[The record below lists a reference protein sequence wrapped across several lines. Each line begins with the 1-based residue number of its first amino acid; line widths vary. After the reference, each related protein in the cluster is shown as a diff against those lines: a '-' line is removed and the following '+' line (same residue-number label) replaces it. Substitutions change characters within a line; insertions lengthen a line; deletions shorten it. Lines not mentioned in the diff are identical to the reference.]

1 MTQLAQIE
9 IGWEDGA
16 QAPRGAVQSR
26 RVSDL
31 MKISDELSVAF
42 VEAGEAAPLELM
54 NEAKGS
60 TFFIFTYS
68 PGDDARRNV
77 ANLQILSLPCPT
89 LAAGRQI
96 ICKLSS
102 EWLAGFAAGETSA
115 EPQTGGFYLSPALFS
130 IGAAALDA
138 AHEGPARFMYRSAK
152 CLELICET
160 LRAWYG
166 GGLTPLVPGTSISL
180 ADSRRLMQA
189 RAIIAE
195 DYCEKLTLDSIS
207 RACGLNRAK
216 LTRGFRELFGCTV
229 SEFLC
234 EVRLV
239 WASEQL
245 RLTERAVSTIGYS
258 AGYDNNASFSRAFSR
273 HFGVA
278 PSVFRNSAP
287 MRSAAGCV

>member
-1 MTQLAQIE
+1 
-9 IGWEDGA
+9 
-16 QAPRGAVQSR
+16 
-26 RVSDL
+26 
-31 MKISDELSVAF
+31 
-42 VEAGEAAPLELM
+42 
-54 NEAKGS
+54 
-60 TFFIFTYS
+60 
-68 PGDDARRNV
+68 
-77 ANLQILSLPCPT
+77 
-89 LAAGRQI
+89 
-96 ICKLSS
+96 
-102 EWLAGFAAGETSA
+102 
-115 EPQTGGFYLSPALFS
+115 
-130 IGAAALDA
+130 
-138 AHEGPARFMYRSAK
+138 MYRSAK

-166 GGLTPLVPGTSISL
+166 GGLTPLVPGTSLSL

-195 DYCEKLTLDSIS
+195 DYREKLTLDSIS

-239 WASEQL
+239 GAAEQL
-245 RLTERAVSTIGYS
+245 RLTERAISTIGYN

-278 PSVFRNSAP
+278 PSVFRSSAA
-287 MRSAAGCV
+287 MRSAVGCAWKWLSGRAMKFHENSL